1 MTVKGVLVSAEGKID
16 SAFEDQPLV
25 EAAVRHTMGV
35 VYCRLGEYKDA
46 KRHLLRAMEL
56 RTRLLGPER
65 PRTLHSM
72 NNLAIV
78 SAGQARFLTTCADL
92 KLRDPEG
99 ALQLAMDAVK
109 LATQSSYCWQVLGWA
124 HYRTGAWQ
132 ASVEALEK
140 SMQLQKDP
148 AGGDSFQW
156 FFLAMAHWQLGQKEE
171 ARQWYGRA
179 VEWMDKEMPKNE
191 LLRRIRTEA
200 ATLLGLAEQTT
211 QVGEEVVPGED
222 Q

>member
-1 MTVKGVLVSAEGKID
+1 
-16 SAFEDQPLV
+16 
-25 EAAVRHTMGV
+25 MGMNS
-35 VYCRLGEYKDA
+35 LGC
-46 KRHLLRAMEL
+46 LLRKQGEL
-56 RTRLLGPER
+56 HEARRLHEETLELYRRVLGPEH
-65 PRTLHSM
+65 PDTLNSM
-72 NNLAIV
+72 DSLANV
-78 SAGQARFLTTCADL
+78 HADQARLLTTCADL
-92 KLRDPEG
+92 KLRDPER

-109 LATQSSYCWQVLGWA
+109 LAPQSSYCWRVLGWA

-156 FFLAMAHWQLGQKEE
+156 FFLAMAHWQLGQKEDS
-171 ARQWYGRA
+171 RKWYGRA
-179 VEWMDKEMPKNE
+179 VEWMDKERPKNE
-191 LLRRIRTEA
+191 ELRRIQAEA
-200 ATLLGLAEQTT
+200 ATLLGLREQTT